1 MTKIFT
7 SNSPQVERQNFSTRL
22 QQVAYKAGLGETSPA
37 EVARQF
43 NARSSETV
51 TAHAVRKW
59 FLAEAIPKQ
68 NHVKTLAHWLACD
81 AAWLRYGVG
90 RETVVEHSKTSEDLL
105 LLQDLALLDPTAKQ
119 LVYGLVSILLSA

>member
-22 QQVAYKAGLGETSPA
+22 RLVADAAGFGKASTA
-37 EVARQF
+37 EVARGF
-43 NARSSETV
+43 NARTSETV
-51 TAHAVRKW
+51 SAHAVRKW

-68 NHVKTLAHWLACD
+68 SHVQTLAHWFACD
-81 AAWLRYGVG
+81 AAWLRYGVE
-90 RETVVEHSKTSEDLL
+90 RETVVEHSKTNEDLL

-119 LVYGLVSILLSA
+119 LVYGLVSILLSP